1 VSVLEGI
8 SFCTEHAAHIHLS
21 LCHATLCT
29 RMLAGCRFNAKN
41 ACTSRRYAY
50 ILPTCVLMPPAEVAA
65 VFAEASEWHS
75 AQQQQQQTDSDSTT
89 ATADTTS
96 AATADSTADA
106 TVDGD
111 AAAADITDIELLLDD
126 ETATPEEIA
135 LAQEAARRRQA
146 YVSNPA
152 VIKRAAEKLKAF
164 RISAETLTKLR
175 DTLGLFAGVHNYHN
189 YTIRCVL
196 PCISRHTVSV

>member
-1 VSVLEGI
+1 VKCEQYTAPLCVK
-8 SFCTEHAAHIHLS
+8 HAADIICFS
-21 LCHATLCT
+21 IY
-29 RMLAGCRFNAKN
+29 RDIDVCRFNAKN

-50 ILPTCVLMPPAEVAA
+50 ILPTCVLMPPVEVAA

-75 AQQQQQQTDSDSTT
+75 AQQQLQQQTNADNTT
-89 ATADTTS
+89 TADTTNADVAS
-96 AATADSTADA
+96 ADAASADA

-111 AAAADITDIELLLDD
+111 VAAADITDIELLLDD

-189 YTIRCVL
+189 YTIRCVIL
-196 PCISRHTVSV
+196 CIFRHTVSV